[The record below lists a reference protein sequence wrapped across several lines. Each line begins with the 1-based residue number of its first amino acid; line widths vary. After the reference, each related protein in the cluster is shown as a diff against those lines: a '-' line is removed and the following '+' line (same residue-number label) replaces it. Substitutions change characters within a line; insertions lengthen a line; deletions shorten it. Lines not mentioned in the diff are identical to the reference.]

1 MPFESSWCKYNIL
14 IFYFFIIFF
23 LPSSRRELS
32 TVVHRVVHRN
42 FLKAS
47 PGFFHTSSEPKPHIK
62 SIFSFPA
69 QLQGSWKML
78 LMTLF
83 CCHGKTGMTWNM
95 HNLIRMLRSFKNLDN
110 EFNFE
115 QNRKRT
121 HDYQSYCW
129 ITEQLWL
136 RLTGITPVALSLSS
150 WILT

>member
-23 LPSSRRELS
+23 SSLFPKGVS
-32 TVVHRVVHRN
+32 TVVHQVVHRN

-47 PGFFHTSSEPKPHIK
+47 PGFFHTSSEPKPHLK